1 MNRRRMAVR
10 RLLVIVLAVL
20 SLGGV
25 EGGQQMVEGHVG
37 KCEGGKLQLSGGRL
51 IVVGGWQGFAH

>member
-1 MNRRRMAVR
+1 MAVR